1 MSKHEQNFWKVY
13 NSSRCKTTMTI
24 LSIIVVLALVTME
37 LLQIPSDR
45 MWEAFLIVI
54 GYWVGRGTKIKDK

>member
-1 MSKHEQNFWKVY
+1 
-13 NSSRCKTTMTI
+13 MTI

-54 GYWVGRGTKIKDK
+54 GYWVGRGTKVKDNS